1 MMATIQSILWNQ
13 QSDEVLVY
21 KYPVQDINTGS
32 VLTVNDSQE
41 AYFYRNG
48 TLYDK
53 FSAGRY
59 ALSSSNLPALSD
71 VVNLASGGESTFNA
85 SIWFVSK
92 LAKRNI
98 LWGAGGLR
106 VIDPYFEIPI
116 KMSAR
121 GQYGIRI
128 KDGGLFILKF
138 VGTQAE
144 SDMNLIYEQFRSDV
158 IEAVKVSIAR
168 FMKEMGVNVNE
179 LGTEYRSLGTAI
191 SKELQLTFDEY
202 GVELLNF
209 NIEDISFNEN
219 DPGYQKVMEGISERA
234 RLNKLGVDYVQQ
246 RQLDITQTVAG
257 NQGAG
262 VFMGAGA
269 GLSLGSQAGQIFG
282 EVMKGNPASQIQ
294 VAAPAPPSMPSFY
307 VASNGNTEGP
317 FRLDVIHDKII
328 KGQIG
333 QSTYLYKVGGNA
345 WMAAGQTPEILS
357 LFSSMTPPPPPSS
370 HVE

>member
-1 MMATIQSILWNQ
+1 MATIQSILWNQ
-13 QSDEVLVY
+13 QSDEALVY
-21 KYPVQDINTGS
+21 KYPAQDISMGS

-59 ALSSSNLPALSD
+59 ALSSSNLPALSHA
-71 VVNLASGGESTFNA
+71 VNLASGGASTFSA
-85 SIWFVSK
+85 SVWFVSR

-138 VGTQAE
+138 VGTRAE
-144 SDMNLIYEQFRSDV
+144 SDVNLIYEQFRADV

-168 FMKEMGVNVNE
+168 FMKENGVNVNE
-179 LGTEYRSLGTAI
+179 LGTEYRALGNVI
-191 SKELQLTFDEY
+191 SKELQSAFDEY

-219 DPGYQKVMEGISERA
+219 DPGYRKVMEGISERA
-234 RLNKLGVDYVQQ
+234 RLNKLGVNYVQQ
-246 RQLDITQTVAG
+246 RQLDITQTAAG

-262 VFMGAGA
+262 VFMSAGA
-269 GLSLGSQAGQIFG
+269 GLSMGSQAGQVFG
-282 EVMKGNPASQIQ
+282 EVMKGNPASQIHD
-294 VAAPAPPSMPSFY
+294 AAPMPPPMPSFY

-317 FRLDVIHDKII
+317 FRLDVIHDMIVKGKIV
-328 KGQIG
+328 
-333 QSTYLYKVGGNA
+333 QSTYLYKVGGSA
-345 WMAAGQTPEILS
+345 WATAGQTPEVS
-357 LFSSMTPPPPPSS
+357 GLFPSMTPPPPPPSPA
-370 HVE
+370 E